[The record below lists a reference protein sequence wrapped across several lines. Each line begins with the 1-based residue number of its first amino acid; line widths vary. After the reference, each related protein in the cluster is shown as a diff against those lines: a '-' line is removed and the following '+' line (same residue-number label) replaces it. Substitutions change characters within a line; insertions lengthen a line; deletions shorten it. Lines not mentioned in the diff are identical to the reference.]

1 MAALRAGYLVV
12 MLSVL
17 GTLAVALAVLAPPPH
32 RPGPTTVAE
41 ALGIGQDA
49 TLDRRRALAVALR
62 THACMAALGLPHDPV
77 PEPPPPIPDAH
88 LDPVAWAAR
97 WGFGIATSVRVPAPM
112 LAPDPN
118 ADRLATMTGAERARY
133 TVALYGEGR
142 GRDRSLGCHGTA
154 VDAVYGL
161 RDRALEP
168 LRERLDALR
177 TTIDGDPAIPALDAG
192 WDACVRSLGI
202 PLTDRSTLIDRMR
215 RSFTERTAA
224 VQADARLVAA
234 VAEEERRI
242 ASGIARCEATHA
254 AGMAAISAP
263 YEARFVATYRSLL
276 ARIGARIQTAEAAYP
291 LSRPAAPWPRPAG
304 TAR

>member
-1 MAALRAGYLVV
+1 
-12 MLSVL
+12 
-17 GTLAVALAVLAPPPH
+17 
-32 RPGPTTVAE
+32 
-41 ALGIGQDA
+41 
-49 TLDRRRALAVALR
+49 
-62 THACMAALGLPHDPV
+62 MAALGLSYDAIPK
-77 PEPPPPIPDAH
+77 PPPPIPDAH

-97 WGFGIATSVRVPAPM
+97 WGFGIATSVGVPAPT

-118 ADRLATMTGAERARY
+118 ADRLATMDAAERARY
-133 TVALYGEGR
+133 LVALYGEGR
-142 GRDRSLGCHGTA
+142 GDDRSLGCHGTA

-168 LRERLDALR
+168 LRERLAALHAA
-177 TTIDGDPAIPALDAG
+177 IDHDPAIPVLDAD
-192 WDACVRSLGI
+192 WDTCIRSLGI
-202 PLTDRSTLIDRMR
+202 PLTERSTLIERLL

-224 VQADARLVAA
+224 VQDDPRVVAA

-263 YEARFVATYRSLL
+263 HEAHFVATYRSLL
-276 ARIGARIQTAEAAYP
+276 VRIGARIRSAEAAYP
-291 LSRPAAPWPRPAG
+291 LSRPPAPWARPAG